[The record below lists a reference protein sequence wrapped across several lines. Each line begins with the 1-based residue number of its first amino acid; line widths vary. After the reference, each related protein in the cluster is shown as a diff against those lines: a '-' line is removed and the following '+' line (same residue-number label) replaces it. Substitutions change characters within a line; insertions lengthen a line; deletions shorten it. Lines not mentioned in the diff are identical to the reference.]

1 MTLLADVNH
10 LGSQEDEVSNWEPAH
25 SLVEDVIS
33 GAEIAAA
40 PCLLALAVS
49 RLPLCLRGGRA
60 LCGSWLALLW
70 YLLNRLFCERARG
83 ADRAFREKGLFCVSL
98 WRSHGLGC
106 CLTLAPSDC
115 PQGIQAWSLP

>member
-40 PCLLALAVS
+40 PCLRALAVS
-49 RLPLCLRGGRA
+49 RLPLCLQGGRA
-60 LCGSWLALLW
+60 LYGSWLALLW

-83 ADRAFREKGLFCVSL
+83 ADRAFHEKGLSCVSL
-98 WRSHGLGC
+98 W
-106 CLTLAPSDC
+106 
-115 PQGIQAWSLP
+115 

>member
-70 YLLNRLFCERARG
+70 YLLNPLLCEHTRG
-83 ADRAFREKGLFCVSL
+83 HHVVLEPFVRKVFFFFNLSG
-98 WRSHGLGC
+98 
-106 CLTLAPSDC
+106 DC
-115 PQGIQAWSLP
+115 SVWVAISY